1 MFIVNIIILPIY
13 IFFTLLSLL
22 GFGILFSKNIN
33 NNYNIL
39 SLKNTVFVQGL
50 FFVGIILGI
59 VNFFFPLT
67 NNITLVILFLGFF
80 FYIYSSDK
88 EYFRKK
94 NLLFIFFIVLFASIL
109 SIYAGVS
116 DDFSYH
122 LETINNF
129 KSKTLFEI

>member
-1 MFIVNIIILPIY
+1 MFLVNIIILPIY

-22 GFGILFSKNIN
+22 GYGIVFSKIIN

-50 FFVGIILGI
+50 FFVGIISGI
-59 VNFFFPLT
+59 VNFYYPLT

-88 EYFRKK
+88 ENLKKKKFIIYFLYSFICI
-94 NLLFIFFIVLFASIL
+94 NL
-109 SIYAGVS
+109 IY
-116 DDFSYH
+116 
-122 LETINNF
+122 ICW
-129 KSKTLFEI
+129 SKR